1 MAQQDCTFGVFFFF
15 FFFCPRILENWG
27 ESGRQRVTLQMVA
40 AEIQSIVLN
49 WTFPK
54 LKWDAGYIFGESYF
68 ADNIRSEKILGD
80 NLVQILHFKAQKTD
94 VQKGEATCS
103 WLYNKTIDILGP
115 ETKFPICSAGIF
127 SPGDIGE
134 LSIQIKTLSRHDLQ
148 GSDFFG
154 SLFFLEVKIAQSKV
168 EHSGSLFL
176 VGNTWSARTKCCS
189 RPCPCAE
196 GVGSFVCVSLDG

>member
-1 MAQQDCTFGVFFFF
+1 
-15 FFFCPRILENWG
+15 
-27 ESGRQRVTLQMVA
+27 MVA

-68 ADNIRSEKILGD
+68 ADNIRSKKILGD
-80 NLVQILHFKAQKTD
+80 NLVQTLHFKVQKTD

-134 LSIQIKTLSRHDLQ
+134 LSIQIKTLSQHDLQ
-148 GSDFFG
+148 GSDFLVPCF
-154 SLFFLEVKIAQSKV
+154 SLKSRQLRAKWNILEAS
-168 EHSGSLFL
+168 S
-176 VGNTWSARTKCCS
+176 
-189 RPCPCAE
+189 
-196 GVGSFVCVSLDG
+196 